1 MENTDSHPDA
11 EFHLPP
17 SEAPEVAEPAH
28 PHFQAQ
34 SRKEF
39 LILSLSALGVVFGDI
54 GTSPLYAFRECFHGT
69 HGVPAGHANILGVL
83 SLVFWSLVIV
93 ISIKYIGFVMR
104 ANNKGEGGILSL
116 MSLVSPQVRQEDEVK
131 DYRNWILIIVGLF
144 GAALLYGDGIITPAI
159 SVLGAVE
166 GLQIATPK
174 VAHLIIPITLGILF
188 LLFLVQKRQFP

>member
-1 MENTDSHPDA
+1 MVPTA
-11 EFHLPP
+11 YLL
-17 SEAPEVAEPAH
+17 AP
-28 PHFQAQ
+28 
-34 SRKEF
+34 
-39 LILSLSALGVVFGDI
+39 
-54 GTSPLYAFRECFHGT
+54 
-69 HGVPAGHANILGVL
+69 ANILGVL
-83 SLVFWSLVIV
+83 SLVFWSLIIV

-159 SVLGAVE
+159 SVLSAVE

-174 VAHLIIPITLGILF
+174 SLRTSSSRLPSEFCSSSSSFKKEEPAASVKFSDP
-188 LLFLVQKRQFP
+188 